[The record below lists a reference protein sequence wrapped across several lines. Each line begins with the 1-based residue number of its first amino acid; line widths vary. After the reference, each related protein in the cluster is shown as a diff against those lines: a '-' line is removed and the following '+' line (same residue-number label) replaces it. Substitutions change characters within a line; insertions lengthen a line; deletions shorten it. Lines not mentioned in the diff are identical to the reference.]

1 MSRNTLS
8 LGPRGSPP
16 LQPGESLLASGN
28 TADIE
33 LRIPATMDGPKR
45 VESAKGQLWLTDL
58 RIIFVA
64 DSGGAGSSSS
74 SSSSAAAAAPPS
86 YDASEGIRSLVIPY
100 SVLISSTFHLPTFS
114 PNHLLLSFLP
124 DLSPSAPSNLPT
136 LGRGGKLEVKLLI
149 GEGAGHEVWKRIE
162 GERGRWEDIR
172 RREGE
177 EALPVY
183 TPN

>member
-16 LQPGESLLASGN
+16 LQPGESPLTSGN

-45 VESAKGQLWLTDL
+45 VESAKGQLWLTDH

-74 SSSSAAAAAPPS
+74 SAAAPPS

-124 DLSPSAPSNLPT
+124 DLLSPAPSNLPT
-136 LGRGGKLEVKLLI
+136 LGRGGKLEVKLLV
-149 GEGAGHEVWKRIE
+149 GEGAGHGVWKRIE
-162 GERGRWEDIR
+162 GERGRWEESR